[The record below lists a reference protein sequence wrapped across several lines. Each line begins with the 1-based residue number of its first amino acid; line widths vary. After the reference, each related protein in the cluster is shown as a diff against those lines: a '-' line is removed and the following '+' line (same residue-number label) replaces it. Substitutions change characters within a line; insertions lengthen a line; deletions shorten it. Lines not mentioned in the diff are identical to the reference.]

1 MFPRRTTEW
10 VPEIRIMFSEKGTP
24 TPPTF
29 GIMYNQAHTLQLAR
43 LLALDVFVEPCNM
56 TVQPVHRV
64 LRLPDP
70 VGLPR
75 VADELRWDVV
85 RSLYSCGTAVWVAS
99 WDGRAGR
106 QVIDGSEG

>member
-1 MFPRRTTEW
+1 
-10 VPEIRIMFSEKGTP
+10 
-24 TPPTF
+24 
-29 GIMYNQAHTLQLAR
+29 MYNQAHTLQLAR